1 MRDRI
6 QVSQATADALT
17 EAGKGH
23 WLFKR
28 DTLVVAKGKGE
39 MQTYWINEAVSSRRQ
54 STGENSRCSISSQST
69 DHTSSAIWGSD
80 DEVPEV
86 ASQRSKHQSLIDYNV
101 DLLAMRLK
109 HVVARRKVLAMAGR
123 RCSQGGL
130 PPDMESYRECKIE
143 SGGVLY
149 EVTEVIKLPSFN
161 SRAYKGYVDPESI
174 ELDPLVLSQL
184 RRYVTIIAAMVR
196 VLRESSVSFFPSR
209 FSIYIFP
216 PPTTLRLLYS
226 TATIRFTTLRSVTF
240 KSKIDPVI
248 DECLSLTLALLVSQ
262 PRSTRLTSLC
272 R

>member
-1 MRDRI
+1 MLLADVVNTAARMESTGMRDRI

-23 WLFKR
+23 WLVKR

-69 DHTSSAIWGSD
+69 DHTTSAIWGSD

-130 PPDMESYRECKIE
+130 PPNMESYRECKIE
-143 SGGVLY
+143 SGGVLD

-196 VLRESSVSFFPSR
+196 LSFMSPLCPCSTSFLNSYLPSPHRVALTLLYVTVPQQSVSQ
-209 FSIYIFP
+209 
-216 PPTTLRLLYS
+216 L
-226 TATIRFTTLRSVTF
+226 
-240 KSKIDPVI
+240 
-248 DECLSLTLALLVSQ
+248 
-262 PRSTRLTSLC
+262 
-272 R
+272 

>member
-1 MRDRI
+1 MESTGTRDKI
-6 QVSQATADALT
+6 QVSQATADAIID
-17 EAGKGH
+17 AGKGH
-23 WLFKR
+23 WLVKR

-69 DHTSSAIWGSD
+69 DHTPSAIWGSD

-109 HVVARRKVLAMAGR
+109 HVVARRKVLALAGR

-130 PPDMESYRECKIE
+130 PPNMESYRECKIE
-143 SGGVLY
+143 SGGVLD

-174 ELDPLVLSQL
+174 ELDPLVVSQL

-196 VLRESSVSFFPSR
+196 ILVIHHCLCSSPFLIAPFLIAEP
-209 FSIYIFP
+209 
-216 PPTTLRLLYS
+216 LLPASALLCSAHVS
-226 TATIRFTTLRSVTF
+226 TATIRFTILRYVA
-240 KSKIDPVI
+240 DN
-248 DECLSLTLALLVSQ
+248 C
-262 PRSTRLTSLC
+262 
-272 R
+272 